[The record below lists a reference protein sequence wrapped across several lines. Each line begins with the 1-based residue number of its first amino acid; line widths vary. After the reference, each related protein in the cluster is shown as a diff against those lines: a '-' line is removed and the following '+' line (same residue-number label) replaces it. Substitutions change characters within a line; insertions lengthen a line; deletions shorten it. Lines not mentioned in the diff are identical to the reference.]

1 MRQKGPWSTDQ
12 IQHFLQDVSIPLRI
26 ACNGASGF
34 PVMASLWFVPER
46 GKLWC
51 ATQRGSSV
59 VSLLSRDSRC
69 AFEVSVETPPY
80 RGVRGTGVA
89 TLHDDRGE
97 ELLRVLIERYLGH
110 TNSKLASASRS
121 GRRRS
126 RSASLGAETPRWSR
140 KAATSSRTTGA
151 SRAPAILSST
161 SLRAAPAG
169 AHGA

>member
-12 IQHFLQDVSIPLRI
+12 IQHFLQDVRIPLRI

-34 PVMASLWFVPER
+34 PVLAALWFVPEG

-110 TNSKLASASRS
+110 TNSKLASFLLARVEQETAIAIEPQTLVSWDYQERM
-121 GRRRS
+121 
-126 RSASLGAETPRWSR
+126 GA
-140 KAATSSRTTGA
+140 AA
-151 SRAPAILSST
+151 
-161 SLRAAPAG
+161 
-169 AHGA
+169 

>member
-12 IQHFLQDVSIPLRI
+12 IQHFLQDVRIPLRN
-26 ACNGASGF
+26 ACNGTSGF
-34 PVMASLWFVPER
+34 PVLASLWFVPEG

-110 TNSKLASASRS
+110 TDSKLASFLLARVEQETAIAIEPQTLVSWDYQERM
-121 GRRRS
+121 
-126 RSASLGAETPRWSR
+126 GA
-140 KAATSSRTTGA
+140 AA
-151 SRAPAILSST
+151 
-161 SLRAAPAG
+161 
-169 AHGA
+169 

>member
-12 IQHFLQDVSIPLRI
+12 SQHFLQDVRIPLRI

-34 PVMASLWFVPER
+34 PVLASLWFVSEG

-97 ELLRVLIERYLGH
+97 DLLRVLIERYLGH
-110 TNSKLASASRS
+110 TNSKLASFLL
-121 GRRRS
+121 GRVEQETAIAIEPQTLVSWDYQERM
-126 RSASLGAETPRWSR
+126 GA
-140 KAATSSRTTGA
+140 AA
-151 SRAPAILSST
+151 
-161 SLRAAPAG
+161 
-169 AHGA
+169 

>member
-12 IQHFLQDVSIPLRI
+12 IQRFLQDVRIPLRI

-34 PVMASLWFVPER
+34 PVLASLWFVPEG

-110 TNSKLASASRS
+110 TNSKLASFLLARVEQETAIAIEPQTLVSWDYQERM
-121 GRRRS
+121 
-126 RSASLGAETPRWSR
+126 GA
-140 KAATSSRTTGA
+140 AA
-151 SRAPAILSST
+151 
-161 SLRAAPAG
+161 
-169 AHGA
+169 

>member
-12 IQHFLQDVSIPLRI
+12 IQHFLQDVRIPLRI

-34 PVMASLWFVPER
+34 PVLASLWFVPEG

-69 AFEVSVETPPY
+69 AFEVSVEMPPY

-97 ELLRVLIERYLGH
+97 EILRVLIERYLGDED
-110 TNSKLASASRS
+110 SKLAKFLLARVDRETALAIEPHTLVSWDYRERMGSA
-121 GRRRS
+121 
-126 RSASLGAETPRWSR
+126 A
-140 KAATSSRTTGA
+140 
-151 SRAPAILSST
+151 
-161 SLRAAPAG
+161 
-169 AHGA
+169 

>member
-12 IQHFLQDVSIPLRI
+12 IQHFLQDVRIPLRI

-34 PVMASLWFVPER
+34 PVLASLWFVPEG

-110 TNSKLASASRS
+110 TNSKLASFLLARVEQETAIAIEPQTLVSWDYQERM
-121 GRRRS
+121 
-126 RSASLGAETPRWSR
+126 GA
-140 KAATSSRTTGA
+140 AA
-151 SRAPAILSST
+151 
-161 SLRAAPAG
+161 
-169 AHGA
+169 